1 VVLTLGL
8 ELGRSARAQSATDSA
23 TAESLFNEALTLLSS
38 EHAAEACPKLEES
51 QRLDPGVGTLLY
63 LADCYRR
70 LGRSASAWATFREAS
85 YLAKDRGDE
94 RETVA
99 IDFARKL
106 EPQLSYL
113 TLKITPQPGV
123 ALDVEHDGKRMGEA
137 LWNTAIP
144 VDPGMHHLRLS
155 APGKQTWSTDIEV
168 SAGPARAEVE
178 LPALDAVLPE
188 PPPSAAP
195 PPRPL
200 PAMPAQNQRQWIS
213 WTLIGVGSAGILG
226 GGVLALL
233 AHADD
238 KDAAAHC
245 RPDIRILCDASGVKL
260 GGQAKTQAALAG
272 VSSAIGI
279 AALGTGV
286 VLLLTTPAHS
296 TPDQTP
302 TLALGTRLSA
312 DGGEISFYSSW

>member
-1 VVLTLGL
+1 MALSLGL
-8 ELGRSARAQSATDSA
+8 VLGRSARAQSATDSA

-38 EHAAEACPKLEES
+38 ENAAEACPKLEES

-63 LADCYRR
+63 LADCYQR

-85 YLAKDRGDE
+85 YLAKDKGDE
-94 RETVA
+94 REAVA

-113 TLKITPQPGV
+113 TLKIRPQPGV
-123 ALDVEHDGKRMGEA
+123 ALEVEHDGKRVGEA
-137 LWNTAIP
+137 LWNTAVP
-144 VDPGMHHLRLS
+144 VDPGTHHLRLS
-155 APGKQTWSTDIEV
+155 AAGKQTWSTDIAV

-178 LPALDAVLPE
+178 LPALEAALPE
-188 PPPSAAP
+188 PPPPAPP

-200 PAMPAQNQRQWIS
+200 PTVPPGNQRQWIS
-213 WTLIGVGSAGILG
+213 WTLVGVGGASILG

-238 KDAAAHC
+238 KDANAHC
-245 RPDIRILCDASGVKL
+245 RPDILTLCDASGVKL
-260 GGQAKTQAALAG
+260 GNRAKTKAALAG
-272 VSSAIGI
+272 VSTAIGI

-286 VLLLTTPAHS
+286 TLLLTARARSAT
-296 TPDQTP
+296 DQAP
-302 TLALGTRLSA
+302 TLALETRLSA
-312 DGGEISFYSSW
+312 DGGEVSFYSFW